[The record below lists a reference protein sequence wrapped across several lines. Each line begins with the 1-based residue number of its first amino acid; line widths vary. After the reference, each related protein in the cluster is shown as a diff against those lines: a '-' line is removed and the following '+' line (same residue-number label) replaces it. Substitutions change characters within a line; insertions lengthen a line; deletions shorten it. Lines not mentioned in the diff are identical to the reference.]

1 MAYKVGIAQAGGSAR
16 LFDTLPVLKERG
28 GCQMIN
34 RWLVLEL
41 ALALTLVLCIGCAS
55 VPSGSS
61 TPLAS
66 IAPAKDPA
74 TQIRELKEFRAKVV
88 SRIDVWIQSPQDAKD
103 TATAIARISEAIKL
117 IGEES

>member
-1 MAYKVGIAQAGGSAR
+1 
-16 LFDTLPVLKERG
+16 
-28 GCQMIN
+28 MIN

-55 VPSGSS
+55 VPSGLS

-66 IAPAKDPA
+66 IAPTKDPS

-117 IGEES
+117 IGEEN